1 MEAEVSSEVSIGAQ
15 PDVQQ
20 EQLGAWIASD
30 YDYVRPRRREI
41 RDATV
46 LAIQEDRV
54 LVDLGAK
61 RDGRVPGADL
71 ERLDDEVRDS
81 LQIGAQVP
89 VYVLDPADD
98 RDEIIVSIHK
108 GLAQQDWL
116 RAKELVEC
124 DECCECQVKT
134 GNRGGI
140 VVTFGRLRGFVPN
153 SHLTSIPRGL
163 SGERLRQAKGE
174 LVGTSLLLA
183 VIEAD
188 RRSQRLV
195 LSERKARQAQK
206 ERLLEELTEGDV
218 RTGTV
223 CGLVSFGAFV
233 DLGGMDGLIHIS
245 ELDWR
250 HVNHPQEVLS
260 VGDPVEVY
268 VLRVDRER
276 ERIGLSR
283 KRLLPDPWLTLT
295 GGLNPGDVVEG
306 TVTNLVDFGAFVALD
321 DGIEGLVHISEFP
334 QDAQPA
340 AAIQPGSL
348 VQVRVLR
355 IDAQRRRI
363 ALSLRGLAPEQGPHF
378 DPTGW

>member
-1 MEAEVSSEVSIGAQ
+1 METQVSSSVQ
-15 PDVQQ
+15 PDVQR
-20 EQLGAWIASD
+20 EQLVAWVVGD
-30 YDYVRPRRREI
+30 YDYVRPKRREI
-41 RDATV
+41 REATV
-46 LAIQEDRV
+46 LAVQEDRV

-81 LQIGAQVP
+81 LQVGAQVP

-98 RDEIIVSIHK
+98 RDEIIVSIHM

-116 RAKELVEC
+116 RAQELVEG
-124 DECCECQVKT
+124 DECCECAVKT
-134 GNRGGI
+134 GNRGGV

-163 SGERLRQAKGE
+163 SGEHLRQAKSD
-174 LVGTSLLLA
+174 LVGKTLTLA

-188 RRSQRLV
+188 QRSQHLV
-195 LSERKARQAQK
+195 LSERKARRAQRQ
-206 ERLLEELTEGDV
+206 RLIEELTEGDV

-223 CGLVSFGAFV
+223 RSLVNFGAFV
-233 DLGGMDGLIHIS
+233 DLGGIDGLIHIS
-245 ELDWR
+245 ELDWK
-250 HVNHPQEVLS
+250 HVHHPREVLR
-260 VGDPVEVY
+260 VGDQVEVY
-268 VLRVDRER
+268 VLRVERER

-295 GGLNPGDVVEG
+295 GILNPGDVVEG
-306 TVTNLVDFGAFVALD
+306 TVTSVVDFGAFVALD

-334 QDAQPA
+334 DGPQAVSVV
-340 AAIQPGSL
+340 QPGAL

-355 IDAQRRRI
+355 IDPQRHRI
-363 ALSLRGLAPEQGPHF
+363 ALSLRGLVQSQALPLEQAS
-378 DPTGW
+378 W